1 VIATIGWQWKGQF
14 LMQVDRSLE
23 VQLPTELLRI
33 FSPLLQSG
41 IGIEIELGCSIQ
53 QLLTEQLGIASEYV
67 SGRITTIFLNSKAV
81 DKAGTAMIHDG
92 AVLALSGAMPGL
104 VGATM
109 RSGGYYAAM
118 RGAMTYHDDREIPVG
133 QRGVI
138 TIKLFNLLLEELGP
152 RLLLR
157 GFLLRADRWR
167 EFLAQQPER
176 LRIRGYRIDGRS
188 VPVDRFRRQAD
199 FPDDGEMLQVK
210 VHCGDDQS

>member
-1 VIATIGWQWKGQF
+1 
-14 LMQVDRSLE
+14 MQVGRFLE
-23 VQLPTELLRI
+23 VQLAPELLRG
-33 FSPLLQSG
+33 FFPLLQSG
-41 IGIEIELGCSIQ
+41 IGFEVNLGCSIQ
-53 QLLTEQLGIASEYV
+53 QLLTEQFGISSDYV
-67 SGRITTIFLNSKAV
+67 SGRITTIFLNSKAI
-81 DKAGTAMIHDG
+81 DKASTAMIPEG

-118 RGAMTYHDDREIPVG
+118 RGAMTYRNEGELVVG

-138 TIKLFNLLLEELGP
+138 TIKLFNLLLPELGP

-176 LRIRGYRIDGRS
+176 LRISGYQIDGRP
-188 VPVDRFRRQAD
+188 VPVERFRCEED
-199 FPDDGEMLQVK
+199 FPAKGEVLRIK
-210 VHCGDDQS
+210 VHFGDQES

>member
-1 VIATIGWQWKGQF
+1 MDVG
-14 LMQVDRSLE
+14 RSLE
-23 VQLPTELLRI
+23 VQLAPELVRI
-33 FSPLLQSG
+33 FFSLLQSG
-41 IGIEIELGCSIQ
+41 IGVEVELGCSIQ
-53 QLLTEQLGIASEYV
+53 QLLTEQFGISRDYV

-81 DKAGTAMIHDG
+81 DKAGTAMIPDG

-118 RGAMTYHDDREIPVG
+118 RGAMTYHNEGEHVIG

-152 RLLLR
+152 RLLRR

-176 LRIRGYRIDGRS
+176 LRIVAYRVDGRAL
-188 VPVDRFRRQAD
+188 PVDRFRCQQD
-199 FPDDGEMLQVK
+199 FPEDKEMLRIK
-210 VHCGDDQS
+210 VRCGDEQP